1 MKHHHQRP
9 PQLPAF
15 PRCRQRMR
23 QGAQP
28 PAIRNLNRIQ
38 AWLVALTLL
47 QGMALLALIRL
58 GHEPMRW
65 SAPSTRPEAAFSSQP
80 RVPSQRSA

>member
-1 MKHHHQRP
+1 MKNHHRP
-9 PQLPAF
+9 LQLPVF

-38 AWLVALTLL
+38 AWLIALTLL

-58 GHEPMRW
+58 GDMPMRW
-65 SAPSTRPEAAFSSQP
+65 SAPSPRPEGAFSSQA
-80 RVPSQRSA
+80 RVLSQRSA